1 MTAYL
6 ACVGTR
12 PEIIKVAPVYRALR
26 DRGHTVQVLHTG
38 QHEAMAES
46 LYSFFDMPPSARLHL
61 HRSTDTLAHLTAEL
75 LHGVDEKVQALEP
88 DFMLVQGDTT
98 SALAG
103 AMVGFYQELPIVHIE
118 AGLRTRAHDPFPEE
132 KNRELIARLA
142 RWHFTPTPQ
151 ATRNLLSEGVPADA
165 IHQVGNTVIDAA
177 LWARDL
183 LRQRPWTQ
191 FAPQDVARFVERH
204 GCESMVL
211 VTAHRRENWG
221 QKMQR
226 IAAAIS
232 GLLQLHAQLTVV
244 WPLHP
249 NPQVRADVHQSLASL
264 PATDRARLCLTEAL
278 SYPALMGLLQA
289 CRFTL
294 TDSGGIQEEASALHK
309 PVLILRD
316 STERQELVDVGGARL
331 VGTQVHQI
339 IEEASDLLRDP
350 VLLAAMAI
358 HPSPFG
364 DGQAARRIADVLCPA
379 RSDTVRPA
387 SHRDRMTA

>member
-1 MTAYL
+1 MTVYL

-12 PEIIKVAPVYRALR
+12 PEIIKIAPVYRTLR
-26 DRGHTVQVLHTG
+26 AHGHTVKVLHTG

-46 LYSFFDMPPSARLHL
+46 LYGFFDMPPSARLEL
-61 HRSTDTLAHLTAEL
+61 QRRTPTLAHLTAEL
-75 LHGVDEKVQALEP
+75 LSGVDDHVQVLEP
-88 DFMLVQGDTT
+88 EMILVQGDTT
-98 SALAG
+98 SALVG
-103 AMVGFYQELPIVHIE
+103 ALVGYYQKLPVVHVE
-118 AGLRTRAHDPFPEE
+118 AGLRTGTHDPFPEE

-151 ATRNLLSEGVPADA
+151 ATRNLLNEGIPAA
-165 IHQVGNTVIDAA
+165 HIHEVGNTVIDAA

-183 LRQRPWTQ
+183 LRQHEWTQ
-191 FAPQDVARFVERH
+191 LMPQDVARFVQRH
-204 GCESMVL
+204 GCESMLL

-221 QKMQR
+221 YRMQR

-232 GLLQLHAQLTVV
+232 GLLQLHPELTVV

-249 NPQVRADVHQSLASL
+249 NPQVRADVHQSLSSL
-264 PATDRARLCLTEAL
+264 PATDRARLCLTEPL
-278 SYPALMGLLQA
+278 NYPALVGLLQQ

-316 STERQELVDVGGARL
+316 STERQELVDIGGARL

-339 IEEASDLLRDP
+339 IEDASELLADP
-350 VLLAAMAI
+350 LLLAAMAV

-364 DGQAARRIADVLCPA
+364 DGQASNRIAHALHPTRAESDIPA
-379 RSDTVRPA
+379 LQTE
-387 SHRDRMTA
+387 RMAA